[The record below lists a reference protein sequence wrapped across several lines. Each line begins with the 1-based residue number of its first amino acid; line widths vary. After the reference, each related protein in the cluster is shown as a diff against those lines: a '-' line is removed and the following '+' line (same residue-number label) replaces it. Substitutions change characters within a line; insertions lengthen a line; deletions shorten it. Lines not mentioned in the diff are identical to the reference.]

1 MAVFQ
6 GGGGLLGPAVTTAG
20 ATCIREANMAIES
33 NVTKEQIEYYTD
45 LGFWDK
51 WTFCDYIKRWASAFP
66 DKEALIDVK
75 TRLTWSQF
83 RTMVDRLALN
93 FLELGIKR
101 DDLVVAQIPNCVEA
115 VITEFALARIGAC
128 VVPLAMQWRE
138 HELDY
143 VLGQTEAPAAIVRN
157 EYQGFNH
164 AAMMKRLQSKHSGL
178 EHVIA
183 IGGDSPEAGVS
194 FEKMWGNSLE
204 GKYAV
209 DYLDEN
215 FRIDA
220 NDVLTLCYTS
230 GTEADPKGCPRTH
243 NHWKCFERSAF
254 LHHLTENVHDK
265 VVMALPWINLFAQS
279 VGILSM
285 IMVGGTLILLDGFNP
300 AVMAQTIARE
310 KATIYAGVP
319 AMHVALLRYPELDGY
334 DLSSLR
340 VVASG
345 GAPCPTPVIEEMMST
360 FGCLVWN
367 GFGSNEGHLNVTEVG
382 LPPELVSTTIGLPQ
396 LYSQTKIVDLNNNVV
411 GPGKVGE
418 FCQKSP
424 FIIAGYYKRPDLN
437 KAKWDKDGFYHTG
450 DACYLDE
457 NGFYH
462 FSTRLKDI
470 IIRGGMNISAEEVE
484 SILYRS
490 PKVVNAAVVGMPDQI
505 LGERCCAYV
514 EVKPGETLSLEEV
527 QAFMEEN
534 NVAKYKW
541 PERVEI
547 IKQLP
552 RTPTGKVLKY
562 VLREDIKLRIKN

>member
-1 MAVFQ
+1 M
-6 GGGGLLGPAVTTAG
+6 P
-20 ATCIREANMAIES
+20 IES
-33 NVTKEQIEYYTD
+33 NVTKEQIEYYTH

-75 TRLTWSQF
+75 TRLTWSQYG
-83 RTMVDRLALN
+83 TMVDRMALN

-101 DDLVVAQIPNCVEA
+101 DDLVVTQIPNCVEA
-115 VITEFALARIGAC
+115 IIAEFALARIGAC

-138 HELDY
+138 HELNY
-143 VLGQTEAPAAIVRN
+143 VLGQTEAPAVIVQK
-157 EYQGFNH
+157 EYHGFNYVE
-164 AAMMKRLQSKHSGL
+164 MMKGLHSKHL
-178 EHVIA
+178 TLKHLIA
-183 IGGDSPEAGVS
+183 IGDDSPEVAVS
-194 FEKMWGNSLE
+194 FGNMWENRLE
-204 GKYAV
+204 EKYAA
-209 DYLDEN
+209 DYLDQN
-215 FRIDA
+215 YKIDA
-220 NDVLTLCYTS
+220 NDVLTICYTS

-243 NHWKCFERSAF
+243 NHWKCFERSGF

-265 VVMALPWINLFAQS
+265 VVMALPWINLFGQS

-285 IMVGGTLILLDGFNP
+285 AMVGGTLILLDGFDP
-300 AVMAQTIARE
+300 AVMAQTISTER
-310 KATIYAGVP
+310 ATLYAGVP
-319 AMHVALLRYPELDGY
+319 AMHVALLRYPELDKY

-345 GAPCPTPVIEEMMST
+345 GAPCPTPVIEEMMSK

-382 LPPELVSTTIGLPQ
+382 LEPDLVSTTIGLPQ
-396 LYSQTKIVDLNNNVV
+396 LYSRTKIVDENNKVLGV
-411 GPGKVGE
+411 GKVGE

-437 KAKWDKDGFYHTG
+437 KNKWDEDGFYHTG

-484 SILYRS
+484 SILYRN
-490 PKVVNAAVVGMPDQI
+490 PKVINVAVVGMTDER
-505 LGERCCAYV
+505 LGEKCCAYA
-514 EVKPGETLSLEEV
+514 ELNPGETLSLEEV
-527 QAFMEEN
+527 QTFMEKN

-562 VLREDIKLRIKN
+562 VLRDDIGKKIVRENQASG

>member
-1 MAVFQ
+1 M
-6 GGGGLLGPAVTTAG
+6 T
-20 ATCIREANMAIES
+20 IES
-33 NVTKEQIEYYTD
+33 NVTEEQIAYYTN

-51 WTFCDYIKRWASAFP
+51 WTFCDYIKRWATAFP

-83 RTMVDRLALN
+83 RTMMDRMALN

-101 DDLVVAQIPNCVEA
+101 DDLVVTQIPNCVEA
-115 VITEFALARIGAC
+115 IIAEFALARIGAC

-143 VLGQTEAPAAIVRN
+143 VLGQTEAPAVIVHK
-157 EYQGFNH
+157 EYQGFNYVE
-164 AAMMKRLQSKHSGL
+164 MMKGLQSKHPKL
-178 EHVIA
+178 RHIIA
-183 IGGDSPEAGVS
+183 IGDGLPEVIVS
-194 FEKMWGNSLE
+194 YKKQLENRLEEK
-204 GKYAV
+204 YTA
-209 DYLDEN
+209 DYLDQN
-215 FRIDA
+215 FKIDA
-220 NDVLTLCYTS
+220 NDVLTICYTS

-265 VVMALPWINLFAQS
+265 VVMALPWINLFGQS

-285 IMVGGTLILLDGFNP
+285 VMVGGTLILLDGFNP
-300 AVMAQTIARE
+300 AVMAQTIAKE
-310 KATIYAGVP
+310 KATLYAGVP
-319 AMHVALLRYPELDGY
+319 AMHVALLRYPELDKY

-345 GAPCPTPVIEEMMST
+345 GAPCPTPVIKEMMSK

-367 GFGSNEGHLNVTEVG
+367 GFGSNEGHLNVTEIG
-382 LPPELVSTTIGLPQ
+382 LEPELVSTTIGLPQ
-396 LYSQTKIVDLNNNVV
+396 LYSQTKIVDETNNVLAV
-411 GPGKVGE
+411 GKVGE

-437 KAKWDKDGFYHTG
+437 KKKWDQDDFYHTG

-484 SILYRS
+484 FILYRN
-490 PKVVNAAVVGMPDQI
+490 PKIINVAVVGMPDQR
-505 LGERCCAYV
+505 LGEKCCAYV
-514 EVKPGETLSLEEV
+514 ELKPGETLSLEEV
-527 QAFMEEN
+527 QAFMEKE

-541 PERVEI
+541 PQRVEMI
-547 IKQLP
+547 EQLP

-562 VLREDIKLRIKN
+562 VLRDDIAKKIV

>member
-1 MAVFQ
+1 M
-6 GGGGLLGPAVTTAG
+6 T
-20 ATCIREANMAIES
+20 IES
-33 NVTKEQIEYYTD
+33 NVTKEQIEHYTS

-51 WTFCDYIKRWASAFP
+51 WTFCDYIKRWAKALP
-66 DKEALIDVK
+66 DKEALIDAK
-75 TRLTWSQF
+75 TRLTWSQYG
-83 RTMVDRLALN
+83 TMVDRMALN

-101 DDLVVAQIPNCVEA
+101 DDLVVTQIPNCVEA
-115 VITEFALARIGAC
+115 IVAEFALARIGAC
-128 VVPLAMQWRE
+128 VVPLAMQWRA

-143 VLGQTEAPAAIVRN
+143 VLGRTEAPAVIVQK
-157 EYQGFNH
+157 EYSGFNYVD
-164 AAMMKRLQSKHSGL
+164 MMKGLQADHPDLKYI
-178 EHVIA
+178 IA
-183 IGGDSPEAGVS
+183 IGDDIPEGAVS
-194 FEKMWGNSLE
+194 YKQLWETPLEEK
-204 GKYAV
+204 YDV
-209 DYLDEN
+209 DYLD
-215 FRIDA
+215 RTAKIDA
-220 NDVLTLCYTS
+220 NDVLTLCFTS

-243 NHWKCFERSAF
+243 NHWKSFERLGF

-265 VVMALPWINLFAQS
+265 VVMALPWINLFGQS

-285 IMVGGTLILLDGFNP
+285 AMVGGTLILLDGFNP
-300 AVMAQTIARE
+300 AVMARTIAEE

-319 AMHVALLRYPELDGY
+319 AMHVAILRYPELDKY

-345 GAPCPTPVIEEMMST
+345 GAPCPTPVIEEMMVK

-382 LPPELVSTTIGLPQ
+382 LAPELVSTTIGRPQ
-396 LYSQTKIVDLNNNVV
+396 LYSRTKIVDESNKPLEV
-411 GPGKVGE
+411 GKVGE
-418 FCQKSP
+418 YCQKAP

-437 KAKWDKDGFYHTG
+437 KLKWDADGFYHTG

-457 NGFYH
+457 EGFYH

-484 SILYRS
+484 SILYRNL
-490 PKVVNAAVVGMPDQI
+490 KVMNVAVVGMPDQR

-514 EVKPGETLSLEEV
+514 EIKPGETLSLKDV
-527 QAFMEEN
+527 QGFMEQN

-541 PERVEI
+541 PERVELVE
-547 IKQLP
+547 QLP

-562 VLREDIKLRIKN
+562 VLRDDIGKKVVTETGSGS